1 MWGGSTILWRSS
13 RQTVSA
19 LCTAE
24 AELVAASLCWQV
36 IQGMRILL
44 EEWGLV
50 FSHVTIMV
58 DNTAAITIAENG
70 SSWRTRYFGV
80 RGSRMNEEI
89 SQGNLKLM
97 HEPTAKML
105 ADSLTKLGTAQMLRN
120 IRGAMIGERVSEQE

>member
-1 MWGGSTILWRSS
+1 
-13 RQTVSA
+13 
-19 LCTAE
+19 
-24 AELVAASLCWQV
+24 
-36 IQGMRILL
+36 MRILL
-44 EEWGLV
+44 GEWGLV

-58 DNTAAITIAENG
+58 DNTAAITTAENG

-120 IRGAMIGERVSEQE
+120 IRGAMVGERVSEQE